1 MNVMELNTLNGKKNK
16 QTKKTEIESESENNY
31 SF

>member
-16 QTKKTEIESESENNY
+16 QKKTEIESESENNY